1 LHKYLE
7 KNTIKEVLI
16 QSKPNPNL
24 GIVVTIPCYNE
35 PSIIQILKSLANCAA
50 PEKAVEVI
58 VNVNNSEDAEES
70 VIIQNQKTINEI
82 NQFQNDSPFY
92 KLFVI
97 NCCGISS
104 KLKGVGVTRKIAM
117 DEAARR
123 LADVNNL
130 NGLIT
135 GLDADCK
142 VSKNYFTAIE
152 LAFQNNP
159 KASSASIYF
168 EHPIKGD
175 QHPANLYEAI
185 IDYELHLRY
194 FKNAKAWAGL
204 KDAYYTVGSSMVVRA
219 KDYMAQGG
227 MNKRQAAEDFYFI
240 HKFTALGKH
249 IEINDCTVFPS
260 PRISDRVPFGTGK
273 AIGEIIEI
281 EAYKTYAIESFKDL
295 KKVIELL
302 NQLSHKIASLIDVY
316 ESCPNSFKS
325 FLSFDVFKSHCEEI
339 SKNTSSPSQFEKR
352 LFKWINAFFVM
363 KYVHHCRDYF
373 YPNVNVLD
381 AYNELAKVNNWTV
394 MEGKMV
400 ALEEIR
406 NLDKRIK

>member
-7 KNTIKEVLI
+7 KNTIKGTLI
-16 QSKPNPNL
+16 KSKPNPNL
-24 GIVVTIPCYNE
+24 GIVVTIPCFNE
-35 PSIIQILKSLANCAA
+35 PAIIKILKSLSGCKP
-50 PEKAVEVI
+50 PEKDVEVI
-58 VNVNNSEDAEES
+58 VNVNHSFDADQS
-70 VIIQNQKTINEI
+70 VIEQNEKTIGEI
-82 NQFQNDSPFY
+82 NQFQKEITFFN
-92 KLFVI
+92 LHLI
-97 NCCGISS
+97 NCCGLEP
-104 KLKGVGVTRKIAM
+104 KLKGVGVARKIAM
-117 DEAARR
+117 DEASRR
-123 LADVNNL
+123 FADVHNL
-130 NGLIT
+130 DGLIT
-135 GLDADCK
+135 GLDADCE

-152 LAFQNNP
+152 AAFVKNR
-159 KASSASIYF
+159 KASSASINF
-168 EHPIKGD
+168 EHPIKGN
-175 QHPANLYEAI
+175 QHSLNLQAAI

-219 KDYMAQGG
+219 KDYMSQGG

-240 HKFTALGKH
+240 HKFTSLGKH

-260 PRISDRVPFGTGK
+260 PRVSDRVPFGTGK
-273 AIGEIIEI
+273 AVGEIIKQDD
-281 EAYKTYAIESFKDL
+281 YQTYAFESFRDL
-295 KKVIELL
+295 KKVIQLVR
-302 NQLSHKIASLIDVY
+302 QLSHKIASLIDVY

-381 AYNELAKVNNWTV
+381 AYNELANVNKWDRVKGKVD
-394 MEGKMV
+394 
-400 ALEEIR
+400 ALEQIR
-406 NLDKRIK
+406 IFDKRFR